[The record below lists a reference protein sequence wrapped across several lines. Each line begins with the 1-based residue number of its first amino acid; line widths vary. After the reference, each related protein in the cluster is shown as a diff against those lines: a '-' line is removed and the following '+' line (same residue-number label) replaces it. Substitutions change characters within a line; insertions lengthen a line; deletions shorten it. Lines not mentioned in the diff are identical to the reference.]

1 MNGNGDFLEE
11 KKDKKHNCFFQIKKT
26 DDPNGCTI
34 ILVLNP
40 EILHLDLNRLFSG

>member
-11 KKDKKHNCFFQIKKT
+11 KKHDCFFQIKKT

-34 ILVLNP
+34 ILK
-40 EILHLDLNRLFSG
+40 EIPPK